1 MCGLL
6 LSIPSPFHILS
17 LTLSIVPYKATIV
30 DVVVVVVVQATV
42 AVVIFS
48 QADTEV
54 LGMGGGEDYERKKNV

>member
-1 MCGLL
+1 MLL
-6 LSIPSPFHILS
+6 
-17 LTLSIVPYKATIV
+17 
-30 DVVVVVVVQATV
+30 VVVVIQATV